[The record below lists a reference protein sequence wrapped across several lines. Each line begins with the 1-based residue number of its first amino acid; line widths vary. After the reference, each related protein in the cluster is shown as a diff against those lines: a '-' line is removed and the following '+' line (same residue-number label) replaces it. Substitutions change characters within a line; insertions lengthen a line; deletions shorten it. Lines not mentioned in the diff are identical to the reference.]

1 MGFGSRIECSGILI
15 MEFLNNLLDTIRGV
29 APTVAGSLVGG
40 ATGNPIIGGA
50 VASIVRGV
58 LGKPDDGSPIRESEA
73 QEIIKNPQMYLQL
86 RTMLQDAEIQELKEE
101 TKRMEITNQTMQV
114 ESRSESKAQR
124 GWRPFNGFLF
134 GITLFCDYV
143 VSQIILALAESSNI
157 WNHVPP
163 GVYVMWAGLLGVSAG
178 SRGVEKIAKV
188 SPAAGVVGIIKSS
201 FGK

>member
-1 MGFGSRIECSGILI
+1 
-15 MEFLNNLLDTIRGV
+15 MEFLNNLLDTVRGV

-101 TKRMEITNQTMQV
+101 TKQMGIVNQTMQI
-114 ESRSESKAQR
+114 ESESESKAQR

-143 VSQIILALAESSNI
+143 ISQVILALAESEFV
-157 WNHVPP
+157 WAHVPP
-163 GVYVMWAGLLGVSAG
+163 SVYVMWAGLLGVSAG

-188 SPAAGVVGIIKSS
+188 SPVAGVMGIIKSS